1 MGQPNENTVILTENK
16 GIMAVKFDT
25 NSALEDF
32 KSLGGTTKFPDSL
45 KSVLLYIQNDNN
57 INSIGQAAYLLATAK
72 AESDYSLQRWEADY
86 VCGKAGVP
94 YKGQPCQK
102 AIDYYRS
109 SKGKKN
115 YFDLGVDSKGMAYF
129 GRGLIQLTGK
139 HNYEKYGKLIGV
151 DLIKDG
157 DKALEPKNSYKIAS
171 EYLKAKTWKHV
182 ESGDLTRARKSV
194 NGGTKGISEVNKEYA
209 LWMEI
214 FKKKTSISEKPV
226 KPKAKEE
233 IKSYSIRQSA
243 LWRWLSAFRY
253 GTFQD
258 PRKDNGEEC

>member
-1 MGQPNENTVILTENK
+1 
-16 GIMAVKFDT
+16 MAVKFDIL
-25 NSALEDF
+25 NSLSDF
-32 KSLGGTTKFPDSL
+32 RNMGGTTKFPDSL
-45 KSVLLYIQNDNN
+45 KSVLSYIQNDKN
-57 INSIGQAAYLLATAK
+57 ISTMEQAAYLLATAK

-109 SKGKKN
+109 SSGKKN

-139 HNYEKYGKLIGV
+139 HNYEKYGNLIGV
-151 DLIKDG
+151 DLVKDG

-182 ESGDLTRARKSV
+182 ESGDLTRARRSV
-194 NGGTKGISEVNKEYA
+194 NGGTNGLSEVNNEYK
-209 LWMEI
+209 LWLSI
-214 FKKKTSISEKPV
+214 FKKKNVDFKRVEKTKKQRRNQV
-226 KPKAKEE
+226 ILYSAIGFAVVGIGVSLWYFTRPKK
-233 IKSYSIRQSA
+233 
-243 LWRWLSAFRY
+243 
-253 GTFQD
+253 G
-258 PRKDNGEEC
+258 